1 MSIVHCMTQY
11 ILYAWDG
18 VDENAHERRMAARPA
33 HFRQAAKLKQSG
45 NFLLGGAILNKQK
58 EMIGSMMLVQFEN
71 KRELEDWLSVEPY
84 LIGNVWQKWECHPFQ
99 VASV

>member
-1 MSIVHCMTQY
+1 MTQY

-18 VDENAHERRMAARPA
+18 VDGKAHERRIAARPA
-33 HFRQAAKLKQSG
+33 HLKQAAKLKQSR
-45 NFLLGGAILNKQK
+45 NLLTGGAILNEKK

-71 KRELEDWLSVEPY
+71 KQELESCLSIEPY
-84 LIGNVWQKWECHPFQ
+84 IIGNVWQKWECHPFQ